1 MYQEAAMFEEL
12 SGVLERHAA
21 VVGARSERGILLLK
35 KAENARLNL
44 KAPEIAAEAYERIL
58 MDTSADF
65 ETTRAALAGILGVR
79 ARRVDLERVRRILD
93 DRVRFAAGSTAEA
106 GLLTLRAEL
115 LQSRLDGEA
124 GRADFEA
131 AVKLDKSHGKAQLA
145 LGLMAAEQGN
155 NTVALT
161 HFQQVLAADSGQFE
175 VDDIIRLQSSLRRV
189 LGRMNRTAEEA
200 AYVERIAERFPEYAE
215 FVRSGGGRN
224 DGWKTVSFQ
233 TDPQSAL
240 PASLTLTDRW
250 ARPVRYLRVSVTD
263 RCNYRCRYCMPE
275 DEWSASRRED
285 ILTLEEIARVVR
297 LLALHGLEKVRI
309 TGGEPLLRKNICQ
322 LVSWIAATPGI
333 RTVAMT
339 TNGHLLERYAQE
351 LFDAGLS
358 RLNVSLDTFDA
369 QAFRELTGGGD
380 LERVLDGL
388 TVARTV
394 GFDDI
399 RINAVLTQPPEQ
411 LGLEGFVKRCWREG
425 WTPRFIEVMPIGGLP
440 YQVEGR
446 RVTSSDVWTY
456 LEERLDL
463 NSEFESGASSDG
475 PASYKT
481 VASGPLRELSGD
493 H

>member
-1 MYQEAAMFEEL
+1 MMGE
-12 SGVLERHAA
+12 
-21 VVGARSERGILLLK
+21 K
-35 KAENARLNL
+35 
-44 KAPEIAAEAYERIL
+44 
-58 MDTSADF
+58 
-65 ETTRAALAGILGVR
+65 
-79 ARRVDLERVRRILD
+79 
-93 DRVRFAAGSTAEA
+93 
-106 GLLTLRAEL
+106 TL
-115 LQSRLDGEA
+115 
-124 GRADFEA
+124 
-131 AVKLDKSHGKAQLA
+131 
-145 LGLMAAEQGN
+145 
-155 NTVALT
+155 
-161 HFQQVLAADSGQFE
+161 
-175 VDDIIRLQSSLRRV
+175 
-189 LGRMNRTAEEA
+189 
-200 AYVERIAERFPEYAE
+200 
-215 FVRSGGGRN
+215 
-224 DGWKTVSFQ
+224 SFQ
-233 TDPQSAL
+233 TDPKSAL

-275 DEWSASRRED
+275 DDWSASRRED

-297 LLALHGLEKVRI
+297 LLAPHGLEKVRI

-322 LVSWIAATPGI
+322 LVSWISATPGI

-351 LFDAGLS
+351 LFDSGLS

-380 LERVLDGL
+380 LERVLAGL
-388 TVARTV
+388 TAARTV

-456 LEERLDL
+456 LEKRLDL

-481 VASGPLRELSGD
+481 MASGPFEGAQVGTISPMSDSGFCGTCNRIRLSARGGLRPCLANDDEVQILQSVRNGISDADLVATVRDALASKLEAHRMADPFFVPLSVMTGLGG
-493 H
+493 